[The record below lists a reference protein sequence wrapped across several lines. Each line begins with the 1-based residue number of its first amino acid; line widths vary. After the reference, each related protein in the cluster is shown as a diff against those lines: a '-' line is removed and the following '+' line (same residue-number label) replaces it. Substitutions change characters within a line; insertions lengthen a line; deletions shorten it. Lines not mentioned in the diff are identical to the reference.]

1 MKTKKLWF
9 SAAVNLLG
17 LLFLVLILKPCFE
30 MNDDS
35 TIYELTG
42 GAKGVY
48 DAHGVFLHLFL
59 GQAMKL
65 LSGLFPGIQWYTAL
79 QYAVLFCSFTAV
91 FYVLMN
97 RMKPAMAAASFG
109 VLFFYFGYEG
119 YIILQFSKTSGIAS
133 CAGIFLMFHGLEQKK
148 KNWLCVSC
156 GLLLA
161 LVGGMYR
168 YKEFLMCAA
177 VMSSLGVY
185 TLFRLN
191 WKRSRELFY
200 TVLAY
205 LGSFLLLFGSFG
217 GLLLFQ
223 SFAYEKDE
231 AWGEYLR
238 YNDSRSSLMDYGFP
252 DYDTFQEEYEKL
264 GLSREDIELYRSG
277 NYADPDLFDSEA
289 IETLLS
295 LRPKKELNRSFLLD
309 YFDTFPLGFLNL
321 YVFSCFLLLC
331 FFWLF
336 FGKKTWKEILALGYG
351 AAVIGGIYA
360 YLFYIGRYLV
370 SRTETALWLGA
381 CLLVLWLL
389 EKEKTYFSLRTAAA
403 FCAFALV
410 FQLPSWKEQMRGEKK
425 EISNQM
431 KINQEYLQLAGADR
445 EHLYLA
451 KLNTLTTF
459 SAYGPFDVI
468 PYDSLTN
475 LWKLGGW
482 ESGNPT
488 EKAVLESY
496 GVTNPYRDL
505 INNPKVIVTDQDV
518 KETLRYLR
526 EHYDPDVKA
535 YLIKDINGQS
545 FYVFRSLPFEPEKE
559 TGIRDADGTMRCE
572 VQLGWGK
579 KNLTVSGTVYQ
590 ENTNSYTQM
599 VYLSMKQTET
609 GEKIYYPLTIA
620 QAYGVEDLRNGRFGS
635 VSGTISLDEYG
646 ISKEAYEEGV
656 WEFGILVENEN
667 GVWRGEIS

>member
-217 GLLLFQ
+217 GLLLIQ

-277 NYADPDLFDSEA
+277 NYADSDLFDSEA

-309 YFDTFPLGFLNL
+309 YFDTLSYPGTADDSFLQEAIDLFDANDEAFLSSEAWSTIYQPVINGTGGLFVPEAIASIADPQKMEDHSDTRFSGPAGGELDLRVL
-321 YVFSCFLLLC
+321 YKYMDDDQTRTGMFMVWCDGKWARFDQGETLLYDIDAQTAVSGDCTLELPEEPGDYDIFLLN
-331 FFWLF
+331 
-336 FGKKTWKEILALGYG
+336 
-351 AAVIGGIYA
+351 
-360 YLFYIGRYLV
+360 
-370 SRTETALWLGA
+370 
-381 CLLVLWLL
+381 
-389 EKEKTYFSLRTAAA
+389 
-403 FCAFALV
+403 
-410 FQLPSWKEQMRGEKK
+410 M
-425 EISNQM
+425 
-431 KINQEYLQLAGADR
+431 
-445 EHLYLA
+445 
-451 KLNTLTTF
+451 KLN
-459 SAYGPFDVI
+459 
-468 PYDSLTN
+468 
-475 LWKLGGW
+475 
-482 ESGNPT
+482 
-488 EKAVLESY
+488 
-496 GVTNPYRDL
+496 
-505 INNPKVIVTDQDV
+505 
-518 KETLRYLR
+518 
-526 EHYDPDVKA
+526 DPE
-535 YLIKDINGQS
+535 G
-545 FYVFRSLPFEPEKE
+545 YVPEYVSCY
-559 TGIRDADGTMRCE
+559 TVE
-572 VQLGWGK
+572 V
-579 KNLTVSGTVYQ
+579 
-590 ENTNSYTQM
+590 
-599 VYLSMKQTET
+599 
-609 GEKIYYPLTIA
+609 
-620 QAYGVEDLRNGRFGS
+620 R
-635 VSGTISLDEYG
+635 
-646 ISKEAYEEGV
+646 
-656 WEFGILVENEN
+656 
-667 GVWRGEIS
+667 